1 MVISSLRQLIL
12 LTTFAYYVTAFCPS
26 LDSCTC
32 DDKSDGY
39 YIDCKGPTDT
49 SLFDI
54 IQSLGRRQVQR
65 LTVTN
70 ASWPVSFSRLF
81 S

>member
-1 MVISSLRQLIL
+1 MAISSSRHLIL
-12 LTTFAYYVTAFCPS
+12 LTVFLYYVAAFCPN

-32 DDKSDGY
+32 EDKADGY
-39 YIDCKGPTDT
+39 YIDCEGLIDDT
-49 SLFDI
+49 SLSDI

-70 ASWPVSFSRLF
+70 ATLPVRFF
-81 S
+81 